1 MVNSYKFTKFLAIAL
16 SLLMVFGML
25 ASCGKTE
32 NPPVTTDPAGTSDS
46 QATEKT
52 DAPATK
58 PVTLKW
64 ASWALA
70 EEKLYPTY
78 AAMANTF
85 MEANKDITIEM
96 DGSQAYSTY
105 LDQLIVSAI
114 GGTAPNVAHIKAEW
128 LPQLLETGAVKAVVG
143 ISDAV
148 MNDYS
153 AGAISGVTIDG
164 EMVAMPWFA
173 NTEALFY
180 NKALLERAGVKAE
193 DIKSWDDL
201 LAAAEKVSA
210 LGDDIYG
217 LAFPDSEVETGEGYN
232 ILPALWANGGEFMKD
247 GKVTLDTDAGIKT
260 YTQLQE
266 VFKKGLS
273 PKGAT
278 LKDLRNMFGQGKI
291 GFYYDLQAVISTCAS
306 AAANEEEFYKNFGC
320 MVIPGADANGS
331 GYLVTHLLV
340 VFDTTTDEQMP
351 AMAKFL
357 EHMSSDVVINILYEA
372 GQGKM
377 SSRASVNEK
386 VFANADETTQ
396 VYVKAMETAKDL
408 PGTQISLSEAD
419 TIMVKGLSRIANGE
433 DVKTVVSAMQ
443 SELQVLADK

>member
-1 MVNSYKFTKFLAIAL
+1 MKFTKFLALAL
-16 SLLMVFGML
+16 SLLMVFGMF
-25 ASCGKTE
+25 ASCGKTQPE
-32 NPPVTTDPAGTSDS
+32 NTTAGGASDS
-46 QATEKT
+46 QATDNT
-52 DAPATK
+52 DAPASK

-105 LDQLIVSAI
+105 LDQLIVSAA

-143 ISDAV
+143 ISDEV
-148 MNDYS
+148 LNDYS
-153 AGAISGVTIDG
+153 AGAIGGVTIDG

-180 NKALLERAGVKAE
+180 NKALLEQAGVKAE

-266 VFKKGLS
+266 VFQKGLS

-278 LKDLRNMFGQGKI
+278 LKDLRNLFGQGKI
-291 GFYYDLQAVISTCAS
+291 GFYYDLQAIISTCAS

-433 DVKTVVSAMQ
+433 DVKTVVAAMQ
-443 SELQVLADK
+443 TELQALADR

>member
-1 MVNSYKFTKFLAIAL
+1 MKFTKFLAIAL

-32 NPPVTTDPAGTSDS
+32 NPPATDPAGSSDS
-46 QATEKT
+46 QSTEKT
-52 DAPATK
+52 DTPASK

-148 MNDYS
+148 MKDYS
-153 AGAISGVTIDG
+153 AGAISGVTVDG

-193 DIKSWDDL
+193 DIKSWSDL
-201 LAAAEKVSA
+201 LAAAEKISA

-247 GKVTLDTDAGIKT
+247 GKVTLNTDAGIKT

-266 VFKKGLS
+266 IFKKGLS

-278 LKDLRNMFGQGKI
+278 LKDLRNLFGQGKI

-396 VYVKAMETAKDL
+396 VYVKAMTTAKDL

-433 DVKTVVSAMQ
+433 DVKTVVAAMQ
-443 SELQVLADK
+443 TELQTLADK

>member
-1 MVNSYKFTKFLAIAL
+1 MKFTKFLAIAL
-16 SLLMVFGML
+16 SLLMVFGMF
-25 ASCGKTE
+25 AACGKTE
-32 NPPVTTDPAGTSDS
+32 TDNTDPVGSSDS
-46 QATEKT
+46 QSTEKT
-52 DAPATK
+52 DAPESK

-153 AGAISGVTIDG
+153 AGAISGVTVDG

-201 LAAAEKVSA
+201 LAAAEKISA

-217 LAFPDSEVETGEGYN
+217 LAFPDSEVEPGEGYN

-306 AAANEEEFYKNFGC
+306 AATNEEEFYKNFGC

-396 VYVKAMETAKDL
+396 VYVKAMTTAKDL

>member
-1 MVNSYKFTKFLAIAL
+1 MKFTKFLAIAL

-32 NPPVTTDPAGTSDS
+32 NPPVTTDPAGTSGS
-46 QATEKT
+46 QTTEKT
-52 DAPATK
+52 DTPATK

-148 MNDYS
+148 MKDYS

-201 LAAAEKVSA
+201 LAAAEKISA
-210 LGDDIYG
+210 LGADIYG

-443 SELQVLADK
+443 TELQALADK

>member
-1 MVNSYKFTKFLAIAL
+1 MKFTKFLAIAL

-25 ASCGKTE
+25 ASCGRTE
-32 NPPVTTDPAGTSDS
+32 NPPATDPAGSSDS
-46 QATEKT
+46 QSTEKT
-52 DAPATK
+52 DTPASK

-148 MNDYS
+148 MKDYS
-153 AGAISGVTIDG
+153 AGAISGVTVDG

-193 DIKSWDDL
+193 DIKSWSDL
-201 LAAAEKVSA
+201 LAAAEKISA

-247 GKVTLDTDAGIKT
+247 GKVTLNTDAGIKT

-266 VFKKGLS
+266 IFKKGLS

-278 LKDLRNMFGQGKI
+278 LKDLRNLFGQGKI

-396 VYVKAMETAKDL
+396 VYVKAMTTAKDL

-433 DVKTVVSAMQ
+433 DVKTVVAAMQ
-443 SELQVLADK
+443 TELQALADK

>member
-1 MVNSYKFTKFLAIAL
+1 MKFTKFLALAL
-16 SLLMVFGML
+16 SLLMVVGLF
-25 ASCGKTE
+25 AACGEKA
-32 NPPVTTDPAGTSDS
+32 PVATDPAGS
-46 QATEKT
+46 QSTEKT
-52 DAPATK
+52 DAPETPAK

-128 LPQLLETGAVKAVVG
+128 LPQLLETGAVKSVVG

-153 AGAISGVTIDG
+153 AGAISGVTVDG

-180 NKALLERAGVKAE
+180 NKALLEKANVKVE
-193 DIKSWDDL
+193 DIKSWTDL

-247 GKVTLDTDAGIKT
+247 GKVTLDTEAGIKT

-266 VFKKGLS
+266 VFQKGLS

-278 LKDLRNMFGQGKI
+278 LKDLRNLFGQGKI

-306 AAANEEEFYKNFGC
+306 AAASEEEFYKNFGC
-320 MVIPGADANGS
+320 MVIPGADENGS

-396 VYVKAMETAKDL
+396 VYVKAMATAKDL

-443 SELQVLADK
+443 AELQALADK

>member
-1 MVNSYKFTKFLAIAL
+1 MKFTKFLAIAL
-16 SLLMVFGML
+16 SLLMAFGML

-32 NPPVTTDPAGTSDS
+32 NPPATDPAGSSDS
-46 QATEKT
+46 QSAEKT
-52 DAPATK
+52 DTPASK

-148 MNDYS
+148 MKDYS
-153 AGAISGVTIDG
+153 AGAISGVTVDG

-193 DIKSWDDL
+193 DIKSWSDL
-201 LAAAEKVSA
+201 LAAAEKISA

-247 GKVTLDTDAGIKT
+247 GKVTLNTDAGIKT

-266 VFKKGLS
+266 IFKKGLS

-278 LKDLRNMFGQGKI
+278 LKDLRNLFGQGKI

-396 VYVKAMETAKDL
+396 VYVKAMTTAKDL

-433 DVKTVVSAMQ
+433 DVKTVVAAMQ
-443 SELQVLADK
+443 TELQALADK

>member
-1 MVNSYKFTKFLAIAL
+1 MKFTKFLAIAL

-25 ASCGKTE
+25 ASCGKPE

-143 ISDAV
+143 ISDNV
-148 MNDYS
+148 MKDYS
-153 AGAISGVTIDG
+153 AGAISGVTVDG

-201 LAAAEKVSA
+201 LAAAEKISA

-396 VYVKAMETAKDL
+396 VYVKAMTTAKDL

>member
-1 MVNSYKFTKFLAIAL
+1 MKFTKFLAIAL

-32 NPPVTTDPAGTSDS
+32 NPPATDPAGSSDS
-46 QATEKT
+46 QSTEKT
-52 DAPATK
+52 DTPASK

-85 MEANKDITIEM
+85 MDANKDIKIEM

-148 MNDYS
+148 MKDYS
-153 AGAISGVTIDG
+153 AGAISGVTVDG

-193 DIKSWDDL
+193 DIKSWSDL
-201 LAAAEKVSA
+201 LAAAEKISA

-247 GKVTLDTDAGIKT
+247 GKVTLNTDAGIKT

-266 VFKKGLS
+266 IFKKGLS

-278 LKDLRNMFGQGKI
+278 LKDLRNLFGQGKI

-396 VYVKAMETAKDL
+396 VYVKAMTTAKDL

-433 DVKTVVSAMQ
+433 DVKTVVAAMQ
-443 SELQVLADK
+443 TELQALADK

>member
-1 MVNSYKFTKFLAIAL
+1 MKFTKFLALAL
-16 SLLMVFGML
+16 SLLMVVGLL
-25 ASCGKTE
+25 AACGEKA
-32 NPPVTTDPAGTSDS
+32 PVTTDPAGNQS
-46 QATEKT
+46 TEKT
-52 DAPATK
+52 DAPEPSAK

-128 LPQLLETGAVKAVVG
+128 LPQLLETGAVKSVVG

-153 AGAISGVTIDG
+153 AGAISGVTVDG

-180 NKALLERAGVKAE
+180 NKALLEKANVKVE
-193 DIKSWDDL
+193 DIKSWTDL

-247 GKVTLDTDAGIKT
+247 GKVTLDTEAGIKT

-266 VFKKGLS
+266 VFQKGLS

-278 LKDLRNMFGQGKI
+278 LKDLRNLFGQGKI

-306 AAANEEEFYKNFGC
+306 AAASEEEFYKNFGC
-320 MVIPGADANGS
+320 MVIPGADENGS

-396 VYVKAMETAKDL
+396 VYVKAMATAKDL

-443 SELQVLADK
+443 AELQALADK

>member
-1 MVNSYKFTKFLAIAL
+1 MKFTKFLAIAL

-143 ISDAV
+143 ISDNV
-148 MNDYS
+148 MKDYS

-217 LAFPDSEVETGEGYN
+217 LAFPDSEVEPGEGYN

-266 VFKKGLS
+266 IFKKGLS

-278 LKDLRNMFGQGKI
+278 LKDLRNLFGQGKI

-396 VYVKAMETAKDL
+396 VYVKAMTTAKDL

-433 DVKTVVSAMQ
+433 DVKTVVAAMQ
-443 SELQVLADK
+443 TELQALADK

>member
-1 MVNSYKFTKFLAIAL
+1 MKFTKFLAIAL

-143 ISDAV
+143 ISDNV
-148 MNDYS
+148 MKDYS

-180 NKALLERAGVKAE
+180 NRALLERAGVKAE

-278 LKDLRNMFGQGKI
+278 LKDLRNLFGQGKI
-291 GFYYDLQAVISTCAS
+291 GFYYDLQAIISTCAS

>member
-1 MVNSYKFTKFLAIAL
+1 MKFTKFLAIAL

-32 NPPVTTDPAGTSDS
+32 NPPATDPAGSSDS
-46 QATEKT
+46 QSAEKT
-52 DAPATK
+52 DTPASK

-148 MNDYS
+148 MKDYS
-153 AGAISGVTIDG
+153 AGAISGVTVDG

-193 DIKSWDDL
+193 DIKSWSDL
-201 LAAAEKVSA
+201 LAAAEKISA

-247 GKVTLDTDAGIKT
+247 GKVTLNTDAGIKT

-266 VFKKGLS
+266 IFQKGLS

-278 LKDLRNMFGQGKI
+278 LKDLRNLFGQGKI

-386 VFANADETTQ
+386 VFANADATTQ
-396 VYVKAMETAKDL
+396 VYVKAMTTAKDL

-433 DVKTVVSAMQ
+433 DVKTVVAAMQ
-443 SELQVLADK
+443 TDLQTLADK

>member
-1 MVNSYKFTKFLAIAL
+1 MKFTKFLAIAL

-32 NPPVTTDPAGTSDS
+32 NPPVTTDPAGTSGS
-46 QATEKT
+46 QSTEKT

-153 AGAISGVTIDG
+153 AGAISGVTVDG

-193 DIKSWDDL
+193 GIKSWDDL
-201 LAAAEKVSA
+201 LAAAEKISA

-217 LAFPDSEVETGEGYN
+217 LAFPDSEVEPGEGYN

-266 VFKKGLS
+266 IFKKGIS

-306 AAANEEEFYKNFGC
+306 AATNEEEFYKNFGC

-396 VYVKAMETAKDL
+396 VYVKAMTTAKDL

>member
-1 MVNSYKFTKFLAIAL
+1 MKFTKFLAIAL

-180 NKALLERAGVKAE
+180 NKALLERAGIKAE

-443 SELQVLADK
+443 TELQVLADK

>member
-1 MVNSYKFTKFLAIAL
+1 MKFTKFLAIAL

-114 GGTAPNVAHIKAEW
+114 GGTAPNVAHIKAVW

-143 ISDAV
+143 ISDNV
-148 MNDYS
+148 MKDYS

-278 LKDLRNMFGQGKI
+278 LKDLRNLFGQGKI
-291 GFYYDLQAVISTCAS
+291 GFYYDLQAIISTCAS

>member
-1 MVNSYKFTKFLAIAL
+1 MKFTKFLAIAL

-396 VYVKAMETAKDL
+396 VYVKAMTTAKDL

>member
-1 MVNSYKFTKFLAIAL
+1 MKFTKFLAIAL

-217 LAFPDSEVETGEGYN
+217 LAFPDSEVEPGEGYN

>member
-1 MVNSYKFTKFLAIAL
+1 MKFTKFLAIAL

-32 NPPVTTDPAGTSDS
+32 NPPATDPAGSSDS
-46 QATEKT
+46 QSAEKT
-52 DAPATK
+52 DTPASK

-148 MNDYS
+148 MKDYS
-153 AGAISGVTIDG
+153 AGAISGVTVDG

-193 DIKSWDDL
+193 DIKSWSDL
-201 LAAAEKVSA
+201 LAAAEKISA

-247 GKVTLDTDAGIKT
+247 GKVTLNTDAGIKT

-266 VFKKGLS
+266 IFKKGLS

-278 LKDLRNMFGQGKI
+278 LKDLRNLFGQGKI

-357 EHMSSDVVINILYEA
+357 EHMSSDIVINILYEA

-443 SELQVLADK
+443 TELQALADK

>member
-1 MVNSYKFTKFLAIAL
+1 MKFTKFLAIAL

-52 DAPATK
+52 DTPATK

-153 AGAISGVTIDG
+153 AGAISGVTVDG

-201 LAAAEKVSA
+201 LAAAEKISA

-217 LAFPDSEVETGEGYN
+217 LAFPDSEVEPGEGYN

-306 AAANEEEFYKNFGC
+306 AATNEEEFYKNFGC

-357 EHMSSDVVINILYEA
+357 EHMSSDIVINILYEA

-396 VYVKAMETAKDL
+396 VYVKAMTTAKDL

>member
-1 MVNSYKFTKFLAIAL
+1 MKFTKFLAIAL

-25 ASCGKTE
+25 ASCGKTK
-32 NPPVTTDPAGTSDS
+32 NPQTTDPAGSSDS
-46 QATEKT
+46 QSTEKT
-52 DAPATK
+52 DTPASK

-85 MEANKDITIEM
+85 MEANKDIKIEM

-148 MNDYS
+148 MKDYS
-153 AGAISGVTIDG
+153 AGAISGVTVDG

-193 DIKSWDDL
+193 DIKSWSDL
-201 LAAAEKVSA
+201 LAAAEKISA

-266 VFKKGLS
+266 IFKKGLS

-396 VYVKAMETAKDL
+396 VYVKAMTTAKDL

-433 DVKTVVSAMQ
+433 DVKTVVAAMQ
-443 SELQVLADK
+443 TELQALADK

>member
-1 MVNSYKFTKFLAIAL
+1 MKFTKFLAIAL

-153 AGAISGVTIDG
+153 AGAISGVTVDG

-201 LAAAEKVSA
+201 LAAAEKISA

-217 LAFPDSEVETGEGYN
+217 LAFPDSEVEPGEGYN

-266 VFKKGLS
+266 IFKQGIS

-306 AAANEEEFYKNFGC
+306 AATNEEEFYKNFGC

-396 VYVKAMETAKDL
+396 VYVKAMTTAKDL

>member
-1 MVNSYKFTKFLAIAL
+1 MKFTKFLAIAL

-25 ASCGKTE
+25 ASCGKTK
-32 NPPVTTDPAGTSDS
+32 NPQTTDPAGSSDS
-46 QATEKT
+46 QSTEKT
-52 DAPATK
+52 DTPASK

-85 MEANKDITIEM
+85 MEANKDIKIEM

-148 MNDYS
+148 MKDYS
-153 AGAISGVTIDG
+153 AGAISGVTVDG

-193 DIKSWDDL
+193 DIKSWSDL
-201 LAAAEKVSA
+201 LAAAEKISA

-247 GKVTLDTDAGIKT
+247 GKVTLNTDAGIKT

-266 VFKKGLS
+266 IFKKGLS

-278 LKDLRNMFGQGKI
+278 LKDLRNLFGQGKI

-396 VYVKAMETAKDL
+396 VYVKAMTTAKDL

-433 DVKTVVSAMQ
+433 DVKTVVAAMQ
-443 SELQVLADK
+443 TELQALADK

>member
-1 MVNSYKFTKFLAIAL
+1 MNFTKFLAIAL

>member
-1 MVNSYKFTKFLAIAL
+1 MKFTKFLAIAL

-32 NPPVTTDPAGTSDS
+32 NPPATDPAGSSDS
-46 QATEKT
+46 QSAEKT
-52 DAPATK
+52 DTPASK

-85 MEANKDITIEM
+85 MEANKDITIEL

-148 MNDYS
+148 MKDYS
-153 AGAISGVTIDG
+153 AGAISGVTVDG

-193 DIKSWDDL
+193 DIKSWNDL
-201 LAAAEKVSA
+201 LAAAEKISA
-210 LGDDIYG
+210 LGADIYG
-217 LAFPDSEVETGEGYN
+217 LAFPDSEVEPGEGYN

-247 GKVTLDTDAGIKT
+247 GKVTLNTDAGIKT

-266 VFKKGLS
+266 LFKKGLS

-396 VYVKAMETAKDL
+396 VYVKAMTTAKDL

-433 DVKTVVSAMQ
+433 DVKTVVAAMQ
-443 SELQVLADK
+443 TELQALADK

>member
-1 MVNSYKFTKFLAIAL
+1 MKFTKFLALAL
-16 SLLMVFGML
+16 SLLMVVGLF
-25 ASCGKTE
+25 AACGEKA
-32 NPPVTTDPAGTSDS
+32 PAMTDPAGS
-46 QATEKT
+46 QSTEKT
-52 DAPATK
+52 DAPETPAK

-128 LPQLLETGAVKAVVG
+128 LPQLLETGAVKSVVG

-153 AGAISGVTIDG
+153 AGAISGVTVDG

-180 NKALLERAGVKAE
+180 NKALLEKANVKVE
-193 DIKSWDDL
+193 DIKSWTDL

-247 GKVTLDTDAGIKT
+247 GKVTLDTEAGIKT

-266 VFKKGLS
+266 VFQKGLS

-278 LKDLRNMFGQGKI
+278 LKDLRNLFGQGKI

-306 AAANEEEFYKNFGC
+306 AAASEEEFYKNFGC
-320 MVIPGADANGS
+320 MVIPGTDENGS

-357 EHMSSDVVINILYEA
+357 EHMSSDIVINILYEA

-396 VYVKAMETAKDL
+396 VYVKAMATAKDL

-443 SELQVLADK
+443 AELQALADK

>member
-1 MVNSYKFTKFLAIAL
+1 MKFTKFLAIAL

-143 ISDAV
+143 ISDNV
-148 MNDYS
+148 MKDYS
-153 AGAISGVTIDG
+153 AGAISGVTVDG

-201 LAAAEKVSA
+201 LAAAEKISA

-396 VYVKAMETAKDL
+396 VYVKAMTTAKDL

>member
-1 MVNSYKFTKFLAIAL
+1 MKFTKFLAIAL

-25 ASCGKTE
+25 ASCGKPE

-143 ISDAV
+143 ISDNV
-148 MNDYS
+148 MKDYS
-153 AGAISGVTIDG
+153 AGAISGVTVDG

-193 DIKSWDDL
+193 DIKSWSDL
-201 LAAAEKVSA
+201 LAAAEKISA

-247 GKVTLDTDAGIKT
+247 GKVTLNTDAGIKT

-266 VFKKGLS
+266 IFKKGLS

-278 LKDLRNMFGQGKI
+278 LKDLRNLFGQGKI

-396 VYVKAMETAKDL
+396 VYVKAMTTAKDL

-433 DVKTVVSAMQ
+433 DVKTVVAAMQ
-443 SELQVLADK
+443 TELQALADK

>member
-1 MVNSYKFTKFLAIAL
+1 MKFTKFLAIAL

-32 NPPVTTDPAGTSDS
+32 NPPATDPAGSSDS
-46 QATEKT
+46 QSTEKT
-52 DAPATK
+52 DTPASK

-85 MEANKDITIEM
+85 MEANKDIKIEM

-148 MNDYS
+148 MKDYS
-153 AGAISGVTIDG
+153 AGAISGVTVDG

-193 DIKSWDDL
+193 DIKSWSDL
-201 LAAAEKVSA
+201 LAAAEKISA

-247 GKVTLDTDAGIKT
+247 GKVTLNTDAGIKT

-266 VFKKGLS
+266 IFKKGLS

-278 LKDLRNMFGQGKI
+278 LKDLRNLFGQGKI

-396 VYVKAMETAKDL
+396 VYVKAMTTAKDL

-433 DVKTVVSAMQ
+433 DVKTVVAAMQ
-443 SELQVLADK
+443 TELQALADK